1 MENLVIRGIEEEE
14 FSPDVTFNAY
24 SGQCEISGESV
35 IAATKEFYT
44 PLINWI
50 LRYIEEEK
58 GPITFNIKLTHY
70 DTSSAKMLFEMLQ
83 TLKTY
88 MEKGGDVTINWYCPK
103 DDPEYMNEVKDVI
116 EALYLRINLKSQKN
130 NKKRPGRRF
139 L

>member
-1 MENLVIRGIEEEE
+1 
-14 FSPDVTFNAY
+14 
-24 SGQCEISGESV
+24 
-35 IAATKEFYT
+35 
-44 PLINWI
+44 
-50 LRYIEEEK
+50 
-58 GPITFNIKLTHY
+58 
-70 DTSSAKMLFEMLQ
+70 
-83 TLKTY
+83 

>member
-70 DTSSAKMLFEMLQ
+70 DTSSAKMLFEML
-83 TLKTY
+83 
-88 MEKGGDVTINWYCPK
+88 
-103 DDPEYMNEVKDVI
+103 
-116 EALYLRINLKSQKN
+116 
-130 NKKRPGRRF
+130 
-139 L
+139 